1 MEQAFQEQIDRIKG
15 ADIVVGIPSFN
26 SVRTIGQVIRTVA
39 AGLTKAFP
47 AVKAVLIHSDSG
59 STDGTQEE
67 AKRAIAEGF
76 PLLFTSQPI
85 LPIHQLN
92 PPHHGIPGIESALRT
107 FFEAGH
113 LWNAKACAVVDP
125 DLTSITPEWI
135 ERLIGPVW
143 KDAFDFVAPLY
154 ARHKFDGTL
163 TNGIVY
169 PLTRVLYGKRVRQP
183 IGKDFAFSGAL
194 AGFYLRSNAWESDV
208 VRFGVDIWMTT
219 VAVAEG
225 FKVCQTCLGPRLHA
239 AKGAESNLGSMF
251 TQVVSSVYELME
263 QYQDVWKKGNETQPV
278 PTFGVPPEG
287 EVEPVSVN
295 VERMTGIFRSGI
307 RNLAEIW
314 GTVFPR
320 ETLLAL
326 KSMAGLPDRA
336 FLFPPD
342 VWARIVYDGAV
353 AYHRGRIHRD
363 HLLKS
368 MIPLYLGHVA
378 SLVREHQQSSPQ
390 DVEEEIETLCRVY
403 EQLKPYL
410 IQRWG

>member
-1 MEQAFQEQIDRIKG
+1 MERAFQEQIDGIKG
-15 ADIVVGIPSFN
+15 ADIVVGFPSFN
-26 SVRTIGQVIRTVA
+26 SVRTIGQVIRTVV
-39 AGLTKAFP
+39 AGLPKAFP

-67 AKRAIAEGF
+67 AKRAIAEGP
-76 PLLFTSQPI
+76 PLLFTSQSI

-107 FFEAGH
+107 FFEAARS
-113 LWNAKACAVVDP
+113 LNAKACAVVDP
-125 DLTSITPEWI
+125 DLTSITPERI

-163 TNGIVY
+163 TSGIVY
-169 PLTRVLYGKRVRQP
+169 PLTRALYGKRVRQP
-183 IGKDFAFSGAL
+183 IGRDFAFSGAL
-194 AGFYLRSNAWESDV
+194 AEFYLGSNAWESDV
-208 VRFGVDIWMTT
+208 VRFGIDIWMTT

-225 FKVCQTCLGPRLHA
+225 FKVCQTYLGPRLHA

-251 TQVVSSVYELME
+251 TQVVSSVYGVME

-326 KSMAGLPDRA
+326 KSMAGLSDRS

-342 VWARIVYDGAV
+342 VWVRIVYDGAV
-353 AYHRGRIHRD
+353 AYHKGRIHRD

-368 MIPLYLGHVA
+368 MIPLYLGLVA
-378 SLVREHQQSSPQ
+378 SLVREHQQSSPG

-410 IQRWG
+410 IGRWG